1 MHGMSSSSDDQG
13 DRPGKRPPAKK
24 VRNVSAYLPETMRSL
39 PQSLDAEKGVLG
51 SILLSP
57 NAVLDECIKQHLTP
71 KYFYYPAHTLLFGT
85 ILEMHQAKRPIDF
98 ITVTQY
104 LEDAHQLEEAGGAAA
119 IADLF
124 TFVPTASN
132 YAYYLE
138 ILRDK
143 HLLREVITVCTGFAA
158 RAYDEQGD
166 VPLLLNDVERKVLSI
181 AQDRVKTSLPT
192 IKELAAG
199 ALDCVEELFKNRGAI
214 TGLSTGFKDLDDLT
228 NGLQPGEMFVV
239 AARPSMG
246 KTALA
251 MNIVEHVTVD
261 AGKTVAVYSLEMS
274 GQQIALRMLCSIAR
288 VGMRSI
294 RDGIMNRADGNR
306 LTGAADRL
314 ANSKLFIDDTPSLGV
329 LEFQASARRLH
340 AEHGLDLIVIDY
352 LQLMRSPSRRGQE
365 NRQIEVAE
373 ISGGIKALAKELKMP
388 VIVLAQLNRNP
399 DARAGTT
406 KGKPRLSDLRESGSI
421 EQDADLVGL
430 LWREAYYANDEE
442 EKRDSA
448 GKAELKIEKNRNGE
462 TGSVP
467 LTFLSHVARFE
478 SWTPE
483 SGKIGG

>member
-1 MHGMSSSSDDQG
+1 MSLSSDDQG
-13 DRPGKRPPAKK
+13 ERPGKKPSAKK
-24 VRNVSAYLPETMRSL
+24 ARNVSAYLPEHLRSL

-158 RAYDEQGD
+158 KAYDEQGD

-181 AQDRVKTSLPT
+181 AQDRVKTSIPT
-192 IKELAAG
+192 IRELAQG
-199 ALDCVEELFKNRGAI
+199 ALTCIDELYKNRGSI
-214 TGLSTGFKDLDDLT
+214 TGLPTGFKNLDTLT
-228 NGLQPGEMFVV
+228 NGLQGGEMIVI

-251 MNIVEHVTVD
+251 MNIVEHV
-261 AGKTVAVYSLEMS
+261 AIEARKPVAVYSLEMRAE
-274 GQQIALRMLCSIAR
+274 QIALRMLCSMAR
-288 VGMRSI
+288 VGKRSI
-294 RDGIMNRADGNR
+294 QEGVLKQAELTR
-306 LTGAADRL
+306 LVESTTRL
-314 ANSKLFIDDTPSLGV
+314 ADSKLFIDDTPSLSV

-340 AEHGLDLIVIDY
+340 AEHGLALIVIDY

-365 NRQIEVAE
+365 NRQIEVSE
-373 ISGGIKALAKELKMP
+373 ISGGIKALAKELKIP

-421 EQDADLVGL
+421 EQDADVVGL
-430 LWREAYYANDEE
+430 LWRQAYYASDEE
-442 EKRDSA
+442 EKKDDD
-448 GKAELKIEKNRNGE
+448 GKAELNIEKHRNGE
-462 TGSVP
+462 TASVP
-467 LTFLSHVARFE
+467 LTFLSHIARFE
-478 SWTPE
+478 SRASE
-483 SGKIGG
+483 NR